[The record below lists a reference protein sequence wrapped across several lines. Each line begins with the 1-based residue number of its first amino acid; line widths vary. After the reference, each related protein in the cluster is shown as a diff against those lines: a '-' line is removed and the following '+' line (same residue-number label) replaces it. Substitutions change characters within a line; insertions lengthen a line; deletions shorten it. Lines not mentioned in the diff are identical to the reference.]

1 LEGFTVPTPRVDE
14 AEWVADLVVAASNPV
29 KVECIYE

>member
-1 LEGFTVPTPRVDE
+1 VFGRLHRADLEGDE
-14 AEWVADLVVAASNPV
+14 AEWVADMVVAASL